1 VTEEA
6 IPAPSEAQ
14 PATDPD
20 APEPIAQPYVQI
32 TETVATPNDAAIA
45 LEKRDPYG
53 RVPVVVRIQRQPPI
67 KIEWILLAIGLGAS
81 GLFLPLFA
89 ALRAVLIV
97 AAIAAVIVG
106 LLSRIFIRIPPG
118 SVGLVVKAGRHERV
132 LTDGIHRVSPVL
144 ALTHLVTTREIAF
157 DVPVNEVRS
166 SDGIAVKV
174 DLLLTLAVSDP
185 ARLAYSITSGD
196 LDQIVHAAT
205 QDAVRTLIRG
215 VESLAALDLGADE
228 AARLRERIDARLSAY
243 GVEARNA
250 AFTRV
255 VLPEPLMASIE
266 ARRLAAVQLVEEEQN
281 FALDQRRISDRAS
294 LIAQEA
300 EARRTTVE
308 HEATVEAIR
317 LEKLQERIAANP
329 AAARYDLETRRLD
342 VARAV
347 AGNSRAVVSLGGGDL
362 VADLLA
368 AREVAGDDPVAP
380 VAATPPTATPSP
392 EPAAEPAVATPP
404 TRRAVASRSRN
415 RT

>member
-1 VTEEA
+1 MPPTR
-6 IPAPSEAQ
+6 SRS
-14 PATDPD
+14 ATRT
-20 APEPIAQPYVQI
+20 AGSRSSCASS
-32 TETVATPNDAAIA
+32 ASRRSRSSGSSLAIA
-45 LEKRDPYG
+45 
-53 RVPVVVRIQRQPPI
+53 
-67 KIEWILLAIGLGAS
+67 LGAS
-81 GLFLPLFA
+81 GLFLPLFF
-89 ALRAVLIV
+89 ALRAVIIV

-106 LLSRIFIRIPPG
+106 LLSRIFIRVPPG
-118 SVGLVVKAGRHERV
+118 SVGLVVKGGRHDRV

-166 SDGIAVKV
+166 ADGIAVKV
-174 DLLLTLAVSDP
+174 DLLLSLGVSDP
-185 ARLAYSITSGD
+185 ARMAYSITTGD

-215 VESLAALDLGADE
+215 IEALAALDLGSDE
-228 AARLRERIDARLSAY
+228 AALLRERIDAKLSPY
-243 GVEARNA
+243 GVEARAA

-255 VLPEPLMASIE
+255 ALPGALMASVE
-266 ARRLAAVQLVEEEQN
+266 ARRLAAVQLIEEEQN

-308 HEATVEAIR
+308 HEAIVEAIR
-317 LEKLQERIAANP
+317 LQKLQERIAANP
-329 AAARYDLETRRLD
+329 AAARYDLDTRRLD

-368 AREVAGDDPVAP
+368 ARE
-380 VAATPPTATPSP
+380 ATTRGGRARGRGARRRRTRPTHPSP
-392 EPAAEPAVATPP
+392 LTEPAAPAVR
-404 TRRAVASRSRN
+404 TRPRAAAPRN
-415 RT
+415 RQ